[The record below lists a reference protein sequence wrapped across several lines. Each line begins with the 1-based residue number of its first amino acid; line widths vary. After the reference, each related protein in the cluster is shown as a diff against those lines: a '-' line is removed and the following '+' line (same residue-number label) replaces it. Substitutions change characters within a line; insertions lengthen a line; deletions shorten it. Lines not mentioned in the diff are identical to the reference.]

1 MDMVNGPLLPNIFR
15 FAIPLM
21 FSELLQIFFNSADT
35 IIVGKFAG
43 DTALAAVGATGS
55 LVFLLTSV
63 FYGLSTGSNVLIAR
77 YLGTRNDERIR
88 AAVHSSMIIAWCGGI
103 LLTLVG
109 ILFSKPLLG
118 LMGTP
123 EEFIDL
129 SALYMKIYFAGV
141 ISLLT
146 YNFGSAVLRS
156 KGDTKRPLYFL
167 IISGIINVV
176 LNLITVI
183 LLKWSVVGVAVATV
197 ASETVSAVLVMWIL
211 INEEDATRLDLR
223 HLKADLKSVG
233 EIMRIGIPAGLSA
246 AVFALSNVVVQS
258 SINSFDSTDIVAGN
272 AAGANIENYVYIGY
286 TAFNQATLTFTSQNI
301 GAGRTDRV
309 REILIKTGLLVA
321 GAAIVMS
328 TIVYL
333 AGPTVLKLY
342 TDKPSVIDVGM
353 IRTGLVARF
362 LVLNASLDTF
372 VNSLR
377 GMGYSSLPTILMIIG
392 ICGVRI
398 AWIYTVFPVEGT
410 LESIYMCFPVSW
422 AATMLVEIIL
432 WFIAYRKVC
441 RN

>member
-309 REILIKTGLLVA
+309 KEILIKTGLLVA

-333 AGPTVLKLY
+333 ACPTVLKLY

>member
-309 REILIKTGLLVA
+309 KEILIKTGLLVA
-321 GAAIVMS
+321 GTAILMS
-328 TIVYL
+328 TVVYL

>member
-88 AAVHSSMIIAWCGGI
+88 AAVYSSMIIAWCGGI

-109 ILFSKPLLG
+109 IMFSKPLLG

-223 HLKADLKSVG
+223 HLKADLSSVG

-309 REILIKTGLLVA
+309 KEILIKTGLLVA
-321 GAAIVMS
+321 GTAILMS
-328 TIVYL
+328 TVVYL

-422 AATMLVEIIL
+422 VATMLVEVIL

-441 RN
+441 KN

>member
-88 AAVHSSMIIAWCGGI
+88 AAVYSSMIIAWCGGI

-109 ILFSKPLLG
+109 IMFSKPLLG

-223 HLKADLKSVG
+223 HLKADLSSVG

-309 REILIKTGLLVA
+309 KEILIKTGLLVA
-321 GAAIVMS
+321 GTAILMS
-328 TIVYL
+328 TVVYL

-342 TDKPSVIDVGM
+342 TDKPSVIEVGM

-422 AATMLVEIIL
+422 VATMLVEVIL

-441 RN
+441 KN

>member
-77 YLGTRNDERIR
+77 YLGTINVVRIR

-223 HLKADLKSVG
+223 HLKADLSSVG

-309 REILIKTGLLVA
+309 KEILIKTGLLVA
-321 GAAIVMS
+321 GAAILMS
-328 TIVYL
+328 TVVYL
-333 AGPTVLKLY
+333 AGPIVLKLY

-441 RN
+441 KN